1 MEVLREVREEGAVG
15 MTDKLQF
22 VYTSDC
28 VPVVRCKDC
37 KHYNTTGCG
46 AGFGW
51 CEDTVVN
58 TGIWDDFYC
67 ADGERRDSE

>member
-1 MEVLREVREEGAVG
+1 M
-15 MTDKLQF
+15 DKLQF
-22 VYTSDC
+22 VYISDC

-37 KHYNTTGCG
+37 KYYNTTGCG

-58 TGIWDDFYC
+58 TGVFDNFYC
-67 ADGERRDSE
+67 KNGKRRGSE